1 MFKKLSL
8 TYELKENVFGNPLL
22 VEESVFV
29 ATRRHLW
36 KFSWRGELL
45 WKMRLPR
52 GTSASPVYSG
62 GALLLPCEDGAVH
75 FFSPEDGALLSST
88 QVGLPCGKTVA
99 LEGELMCV
107 GAGGTRPG
115 RSGALVMYQGSDELW
130 RAESESGFFATPVIT
145 ESTVVCANRDGTF
158 KAFSRQD
165 GTPVWS
171 VRAGGE
177 VFSRPVPLEDGGFL
191 LIDGRGYPMRV
202 DGRGETVWTKTSL
215 GKRYGAPG
223 AVVGEKYFFHIE
235 GAGSLVC
242 RALSDGSPIWTLDG
256 SFEKCTGFG
265 PPLITTDR
273 LVAGRETRE
282 LLIIDL
288 KNGSVLQS
296 IEAPHSND
304 WNRPQI
310 QGERLAVTCPHS
322 RLLLTFE

>member
-22 VEESVFV
+22 LEEGVFV

-36 KFSWRGELL
+36 RFSWKGDLL
-45 WKMRLPR
+45 WKKRLPR
-52 GTSASPVYSG
+52 GTSASPVCKDG
-62 GALLLPCEDGAVH
+62 QLILPCEDGAVH
-75 FFSPEDGALLSST
+75 SFSPEDGALLKST
-88 QVGLPCGKTVA
+88 QVGLPCGKSVA
-99 LEGELMCV
+99 LEGGFMCV

-115 RSGALVMYQGSDELW
+115 LSGALVMYEGSDVLW

-158 KAFSRQD
+158 KAFSKQD
-165 GTPVWS
+165 GTPIWS

-177 VFSRPVPLEDGGFL
+177 VFSRPVPLEGGGFL

-202 DGRGETVWTKTSL
+202 DEKGETVWSKTSSE
-215 GKRYGAPG
+215 KRYGAPG
-223 AVVGEKYFFHIE
+223 AVVRETSFFHIE
-235 GAGSLVC
+235 GVGSLVC
-242 RALSDGSPIWTLDG
+242 RALSDGNPVWTLDG
-256 SFEKCTGFG
+256 SFESCTGFG

-273 LVAGRETRE
+273 LVVGRETRE
-282 LLIIDL
+282 LLVIDPE
-288 KNGSVLQS
+288 NGSILQS

-310 QGERLAVTCPHS
+310 RGGRLAITCPHS
-322 RLLLTFE
+322 RLLLIFG